1 MRAIRKVE
9 RALNFSTNVRHGASQ
24 HIGNFLK
31 GYMLGII
38 ALLNDILQDVQGRKT
53 DDMKRKVL
61 FGLNALVRE
70 VGPSINAVAP
80 QVSLL
85 NTRGKCASLILFSD
99 HGDFTNNRLFNTS
112 FIRCSTDLVHIHRYS
127 LH

>member
-1 MRAIRKVE
+1 MCYAYLKAMRAIRKVE
-9 RALNFSTNVRHGASQ
+9 RALNSSANVRHGTSQ

-61 FGLNALVRE
+61 FGLE
-70 VGPSINAVAP
+70 
-80 QVSLL
+80 LL
-85 NTRGKCASLILFSD
+85 ECLAY
-99 HGDFTNNRLFNTS
+99 NR
-112 FIRCSTDLVHIHRYS
+112 IVV
-127 LH
+127 